1 MDTLSFTLTDLRA
14 IDGVIATVNRQ
25 NVGRTAD
32 EWVTV
37 DQFWAEQVT
46 ALAKNMANSE
56 NVGIITSAAFI
67 QRFTTDEYSAIVAA
81 SKTDADVAALINTLV
96 GSAHVY
102 LDDARIQPGL
112 QQLVSLGLLEASR
125 IPEIVAY
132 DRPQPTPA
140 PAPPAADEPA
150 PVVDVVTEP
159 TLDDNDTNPGGEV

>member
-1 MDTLSFTLTDLRA
+1 MDSLSFTLTDHRA

-46 ALAKNMANSE
+46 ALAKNLANSE

-67 QRFTTDEYSAIVAA
+67 QRFTTDEYSGIIAA

-96 GSAHVY
+96 NSAYVY
-102 LDDARIQPGL
+102 LDDARILPGL
-112 QQLVSLGLLEASR
+112 QQLVTLGLLEANR

-132 DRPQPTPA
+132 DRPEPTPA
-140 PAPPAADEPA
+140 PVPPVEDEPA
-150 PVVDVVTEP
+150 VVVNDTTEP
-159 TLDDNDTNPGGEV
+159 DGGDV

>member
-1 MDTLSFTLTDLRA
+1 MDSLSFTLTDHRA

-46 ALAKNMANSE
+46 ALAKNLANSE

-67 QRFTTDEYSAIVAA
+67 QRFTTDEYSGIIAA

-96 GSAHVY
+96 NSAYVY
-102 LDDARIQPGL
+102 LDDARILPGL
-112 QQLVSLGLLEASR
+112 QQLVTLGLLEADR

-132 DRPQPTPA
+132 DRPEPIPA
-140 PAPPAADEPA
+140 PVPPVEDEPA
-150 PVVDVVTEP
+150 VV
-159 TLDDNDTNPGGEV
+159 DNDTTTGGGV

>member
-1 MDTLSFTLTDLRA
+1 MDTLSFTLTDHRA

-67 QRFTTDEYSAIVAA
+67 QRFTTDEYSGIIAA

-96 GSAHVY
+96 NSAYVY
-102 LDDARIQPGL
+102 LDDARILPGL
-112 QQLVSLGLLEASR
+112 QQLVTLGLLEANR

-132 DRPQPTPA
+132 DRPEPTPA
-140 PAPPAADEPA
+140 PVPPVEDEPA
-150 PVVDVVTEP
+150 VV
-159 TLDDNDTNPGGEV
+159 DNDTTQPDGGVV

>member
-1 MDTLSFTLTDLRA
+1 MDSLSFTLTDHRA

-46 ALAKNMANSE
+46 ALAKNLANSE
-56 NVGIITSAAFI
+56 SVGIITSAAFI
-67 QRFTTDEYSAIVAA
+67 QRFTTDEYSGIIAA

-96 GSAHVY
+96 NSAYVY
-102 LDDARIQPGL
+102 LDDARILPGL
-112 QQLVSLGLLEASR
+112 QQLVTLGLLEADR

-132 DRPQPTPA
+132 DRPEPTPA
-140 PAPPAADEPA
+140 PVP
-150 PVVDVVTEP
+150 PVVDEP
-159 TLDDNDTNPGGEV
+159 TVVDNDTTEPDGGDV

>member
-1 MDTLSFTLTDLRA
+1 MDSLSFTLTDHRA

-46 ALAKNMANSE
+46 ALAKNLANSE

-67 QRFTTDEYSAIVAA
+67 QRFTTDEYSGIIAA

-96 GSAHVY
+96 NSAYVY
-102 LDDARIQPGL
+102 LDDARILPGL
-112 QQLVSLGLLEASR
+112 QQLVTLGLLEANR

-132 DRPQPTPA
+132 DRPEPTPA
-140 PAPPAADEPA
+140 PVPPVVDEPA
-150 PVVDVVTEP
+150 VVV
-159 TLDDNDTNPGGEV
+159 NDTTQPDGGDV

>member
-1 MDTLSFTLTDLRA
+1 MDSLSFTLTDHRA

-46 ALAKNMANSE
+46 ALAKNLANSE

-67 QRFTTDEYSAIVAA
+67 QRFTTDEYSGIIAA

-96 GSAHVY
+96 NSAYVY
-102 LDDARIQPGL
+102 LDDARILPGL
-112 QQLVSLGLLEASR
+112 QQLVTLGLLEANR

-132 DRPQPTPA
+132 DRPEPTPA
-140 PAPPAADEPA
+140 PVPPVEDEPA
-150 PVVDVVTEP
+150 VVV
-159 TLDDNDTNPGGEV
+159 NDTTQPDGGDV

>member
-1 MDTLSFTLTDLRA
+1 MDSLSFTLTDHRA

-46 ALAKNMANSE
+46 ALAKNLANSE

-67 QRFTTDEYSAIVAA
+67 QRFTTDEYSGIIAA

-96 GSAHVY
+96 NSAYVY
-102 LDDARIQPGL
+102 LDDARILPGL
-112 QQLVSLGLLEASR
+112 QQLVTLGLLEANR

-132 DRPQPTPA
+132 DRPEPTPA
-140 PAPPAADEPA
+140 PVPPVEDEPA
-150 PVVDVVTEP
+150 VVVNDTTQPVVEE
-159 TLDDNDTNPGGEV
+159 EV

>member
-1 MDTLSFTLTDLRA
+1 MDSLSFTLTDHRA

-46 ALAKNMANSE
+46 ALAKNLANSE

-67 QRFTTDEYSAIVAA
+67 QRFTTDEYSGIIAA

-96 GSAHVY
+96 NSAYVY
-102 LDDARIQPGL
+102 LDDARILPGL
-112 QQLVSLGLLEASR
+112 QQLVTLGLLEANR

-132 DRPQPTPA
+132 DRPEPTPA
-140 PAPPAADEPA
+140 PVPPVEDEPA
-150 PVVDVVTEP
+150 VV
-159 TLDDNDTNPGGEV
+159 DNDTTQPDGGDV

>member
-1 MDTLSFTLTDLRA
+1 MDSLSFTLTDHRA

-46 ALAKNMANSE
+46 ALAKNLANNE

-67 QRFTTDEYSAIVAA
+67 QRFTTDEYSGIIAA

-96 GSAHVY
+96 NSAYVY
-102 LDDARIQPGL
+102 LDDARILPGL
-112 QQLVSLGLLEASR
+112 QQLVTLGLLEANR

-132 DRPQPTPA
+132 DRPEPTPA
-140 PAPPAADEPA
+140 PVPPVEDEPA
-150 PVVDVVTEP
+150 VV
-159 TLDDNDTNPGGEV
+159 DNDTTEPDGGDV

>member
-1 MDTLSFTLTDLRA
+1 MDSLSFTLTDHRA

-37 DQFWAEQVT
+37 DQFWSEQVT
-46 ALAKNMANSE
+46 ALAKNLANSE

-67 QRFTTDEYSAIVAA
+67 QRFTTDEYSGIIAA

-96 GSAHVY
+96 NSAYVY
-102 LDDARIQPGL
+102 LDDARILPGL
-112 QQLVSLGLLEASR
+112 QQLVTLGLLEANR

-132 DRPQPTPA
+132 DRPEPTPA
-140 PAPPAADEPA
+140 PVPPVEDEPA
-150 PVVDVVTEP
+150 VV
-159 TLDDNDTNPGGEV
+159 DNDTTQPDGGDV

>member
-1 MDTLSFTLTDLRA
+1 MDSLSFTLTDHRA

-46 ALAKNMANSE
+46 ALAKNLANSE

-67 QRFTTDEYSAIVAA
+67 QRFTTDEYSGIIAA
-81 SKTDADVAALINTLV
+81 SKTDADVAALINTLAN
-96 GSAHVY
+96 SAYVY
-102 LDDARIQPGL
+102 LDDARILPGL
-112 QQLVSLGLLEASR
+112 QQLVTLGLLEANR

-132 DRPQPTPA
+132 DRPEPTPA
-140 PAPPAADEPA
+140 PVPPVVDEPA
-150 PVVDVVTEP
+150 VVV
-159 TLDDNDTNPGGEV
+159 NDTTVGGGV

>member
-1 MDTLSFTLTDLRA
+1 MDSLSFTLTDHRA
-14 IDGVIATVNRQ
+14 IDGVITTVNRQ

-46 ALAKNMANSE
+46 ALAKNLANSE

-67 QRFTTDEYSAIVAA
+67 QRFTTDEYSGIIAA

-96 GSAHVY
+96 NSAYVY
-102 LDDARIQPGL
+102 LDDARILPGL
-112 QQLVSLGLLEASR
+112 QQLVTLGLLEANR

-132 DRPQPTPA
+132 DRPEPTPA
-140 PAPPAADEPA
+140 PVPPVEDEPA
-150 PVVDVVTEP
+150 VV
-159 TLDDNDTNPGGEV
+159 DNDTTEPDGGDV

>member
-1 MDTLSFTLTDLRA
+1 MDSLSFTLTDHRA

-46 ALAKNMANSE
+46 ALAKNLANSE
-56 NVGIITSAAFI
+56 SVGIITSAAFI
-67 QRFTTDEYSAIVAA
+67 QRFTTDEYSGIIAA

-96 GSAHVY
+96 NSAYVY
-102 LDDARIQPGL
+102 LDDARILPGL
-112 QQLVSLGLLEASR
+112 QQLVTLGLLEADR

-132 DRPQPTPA
+132 DRPEPTPA
-140 PAPPAADEPA
+140 PVP
-150 PVVDVVTEP
+150 PVVDEPPVV
-159 TLDDNDTNPGGEV
+159 DNDTTEPDGGDV

>member
-1 MDTLSFTLTDLRA
+1 MDSLSFTLTDHRA

-46 ALAKNMANSE
+46 ALAKNLANSE

-67 QRFTTDEYSAIVAA
+67 QRFTADEYSGIIAA

-96 GSAHVY
+96 NSAYVY
-102 LDDARIQPGL
+102 LDDARILPGL
-112 QQLVSLGLLEASR
+112 QQLVTLGLLEANR

-132 DRPQPTPA
+132 DRPEPTPA
-140 PAPPAADEPA
+140 PVPPVEDEPA
-150 PVVDVVTEP
+150 VVVNDTTEP
-159 TLDDNDTNPGGEV
+159 DGGDV

>member
-1 MDTLSFTLTDLRA
+1 MDSLSFTLTDHRA

-46 ALAKNMANSE
+46 ALAKNLANSE

-67 QRFTTDEYSAIVAA
+67 QRFTTDEYSGIIAA

-96 GSAHVY
+96 NSAYVY
-102 LDDARIQPGL
+102 LDDARILPGL
-112 QQLVSLGLLEASR
+112 QQLVTLGLLEANR

-132 DRPQPTPA
+132 DRPEPTPA
-140 PAPPAADEPA
+140 PVPPIEDEPA
-150 PVVDVVTEP
+150 VV
-159 TLDDNDTNPGGEV
+159 DNDTTEPDGGDV

>member
-1 MDTLSFTLTDLRA
+1 MDSLSFTLTDHRA

-46 ALAKNMANSE
+46 ALAKNLANSE

-67 QRFTTDEYSAIVAA
+67 QRFTTDEYSGIIAA

-96 GSAHVY
+96 NSAYVY
-102 LDDARIQPGL
+102 LDDARILPGL
-112 QQLVSLGLLEASR
+112 QQLVTLGLLEANR

-132 DRPQPTPA
+132 DRPEPTPA
-140 PAPPAADEPA
+140 PVPPVVDEPA
-150 PVVDVVTEP
+150 VVV
-159 TLDDNDTNPGGEV
+159 NDTTQLDGGDV